1 LKKEISIILE
11 EVNGVFNKMDVGATE
26 LLLQQLQPATRV
38 FIVGEGRSGFMAKAF
53 AMRLMHLGLNVFVVG
68 ETITPSLAKGDLI
81 IAISGSGSTN
91 SVISVAA
98 KGRDIGCKVFSITT
112 NNQSDLANVS
122 NEVLVIPA
130 ATKNRLNHETKS
142 VQPLS
147 SLFDQCVHVLCDAV
161 CLNYSLSQSISHEL
175 TYSKHSNVE

>member
-1 LKKEISIILE
+1 MKKEISIILE
-11 EVNGVFNKMDVGATE
+11 EVNGVFKKMNVGATE

-81 IAISGSGSTN
+81 IAISGSGSTS

>member
-1 LKKEISIILE
+1 MKKEISVILE
-11 EVNGVFNKMDVGATE
+11 EVNGVLHKIDGRSTD
-26 LLLQQLQPATRV
+26 LLLKQLQPDTRI

-68 ETITPSLAKGDLI
+68 ETITPSLSKGDLI
-81 IAISGSGSTN
+81 IAISGSGTTN
-91 SVISVAA
+91 SVISVAT
-98 KGRDIGCKVFSITT
+98 KGRDIGCKVFSMTT
-112 NNQSDLANVS
+112 NEQSELANVS
-122 NEVLVIPA
+122 DEVLVIPA

-147 SLFDQCVHVLCDAV
+147 SLFDQCVHVLCDAA